1 MSGDTFDAQRAKQIK
16 QLQLTIN
23 RARKQRNATTDN
35 EQFDMWHEIMLS
47 HAKQLELLLKTGESN
62 AN

>member
-1 MSGDTFDAQRAKQIK
+1 MTNETFNAQRARQIK
-16 QLQLTIN
+16 KLQLTIN

-47 HAKQLELLLKTGESN
+47 HAKELELLLKTGDSN
-62 AN
+62 D